1 MEKTLR
7 QRANAASLTDALGWT
22 SILGAFS
29 GKKSKP
35 IHYSEFLPYRDEFDE
50 GDRTLSRYAV
60 SVVAELIKKD
70 DLPIQLTRT
79 LANIKEVAKEL
90 K

>member
-1 MEKTLR
+1 MEKLNR

-22 SILGAFS
+22 SILQAFA

-50 GDRTLSRYAV
+50 GDRTLSRWAV
-60 SVVAELIKKD
+60 SICADLINKD
-70 DLPIQLTRT
+70 ALPIQLVRT
-79 LANIKEVAKEL
+79 LADIKEVGKEI